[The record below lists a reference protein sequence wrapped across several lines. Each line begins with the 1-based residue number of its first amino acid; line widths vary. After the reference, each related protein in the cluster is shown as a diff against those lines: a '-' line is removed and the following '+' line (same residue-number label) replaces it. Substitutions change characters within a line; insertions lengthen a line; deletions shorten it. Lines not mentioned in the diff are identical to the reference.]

1 MSIARWAFNIQ
12 QPLLLENIESLV
24 TSLTYEDSDDST
36 SRPPT
41 IVPVSNLLKFLPKSE
56 CEQFLEFRQ
65 EDDMR
70 RALVGHLMVHAFF
83 AAHHN
88 CRWQDLV
95 FERSADTNKPALI
108 SPEHLQGVRFNV
120 SYHGDWVIFVGEISL
135 ENTMVRLGVD
145 VMDFQDQQVPDS
157 FETFTACFQ
166 DQFTIKECEFIM
178 SHTSSGTS
186 SPEPSSDAPSTY
198 TASENQLRR
207 FYRLWCLKE
216 SITKALGVGLDF
228 DLRSIEFTIQD
239 EEETVK
245 PILSTVI
252 EVHEPTSELLPEE
265 GWSFEEALLDSDH
278 CYAIAA
284 QTEADASGSVLD
296 GSEIQ
301 RLDWE
306 QLLKD
311 AVPAPIQ
318 IA

>member
-1 MSIARWAFNIQ
+1 MSIARWAFNIR

-24 TSLTYEDSDDST
+24 TSLTYEDTDDNT
-36 SRPPT
+36 TRPPT
-41 IVPVSNLLKFLPKSE
+41 IVPVSNLLKFLPKAE
-56 CEQFLEFRQ
+56 CEQLLEFRQ

-83 AAHHN
+83 TAHHN
-88 CRWQDLV
+88 CRWQELV
-95 FERSADTNKPALI
+95 FEMSADTSKPALI
-108 SPEHLQGVRFNV
+108 SPNHLQGVNFNV
-120 SYHGDWVIFVGEISL
+120 SYHGDWVIFVGEISV
-135 ENTMVRLGVD
+135 ESTTVRLGVD

-166 DQFTIKECEFIM
+166 DQFTTKECEFIM

-186 SPEPSSDAPSTY
+186 SPEPTSDSPTTH

-216 SITKALGVGLDF
+216 SIVKALGVGYEF
-228 DLRSIEFTIQD
+228 DLRSIEFIIQD
-239 EEETVK
+239 KEETVK
-245 PILSTVI
+245 PILSTSI
-252 EVHEPTSELLPEE
+252 EVHEPTLELPEE

-284 QTEADASGSVLD
+284 QTETEAPGSVLD
-296 GSEIQ
+296 GSEIL
-301 RLDWE
+301 RLDWK

-311 AVPAPIQ
+311 AVPTPIQ